1 MYTCWHATKI
11 VPFLDLKARYADF
24 LLVLA
29 MFVFYSLRLHVSEVC
44 LFLLEYFTLFYA
56 IEAVVLNFV
65 YDHVHMPLRL

>member
-1 MYTCWHATKI
+1 M

-29 MFVFYSLRLHVSEVC
+29 TLVFYSLRLHVSEVC

-56 IEAVVLNFV
+56 IEAVFSVC
-65 YDHVHMPLRL
+65 